1 MANKNEGE
9 VVSPRLGLTTV
20 LMMSDVEQATSEAAV
35 LEAMS
40 GDVTATG
47 NPMGALSL
55 RIGPTGVVEH
65 IRWLLS
71 SLSKRHR
78 WRAPAS
84 KLFPQAPQGAHI
96 GGDILLEEYVFY
108 PGGWTSKWQSAKDLN
123 VTFYKTRSGSD
134 TFTGQEVKE
143 WGEPDF
149 SLRVSI
155 ILEKQLGRATLV
167 THALPRKV
175 EELTKYPGWAD
186 EGRAYPSLVLHG
198 GEMRL
203 GPIATRNVGLA
214 LTPYVW
220 SVEGDMPPFN
230 PREVR
235 RVVRHFMEE
244 PTLTRTAQSPR
255 QLAAWVRG
263 PESAD
268 ISVNSQP
275 WTWPGLEE
283 EYDEYDGEDEEDGNI
298 I

>member
-1 MANKNEGE
+1 MADKEGGE

-20 LMMSDVEQATSEAAV
+20 LMMSDIEQATSESAILEIMGGEAA
-35 LEAMS
+35 
-40 GDVTATG
+40 ATG
-47 NPMGALSL
+47 NPIGALSL

-71 SLSKRHR
+71 SVSKRHR

-96 GGDILLEEYVFY
+96 GGDILLEEYGFY

-123 VTFYKTRSGSD
+123 VTFYKARSGSD
-134 TFTGQEVKE
+134 KFTGREVKR

-155 ILEKQLGRATLV
+155 VLEKQLGGATLV
-167 THALPRKV
+167 THALPRKL
-175 EELTKYPGWAD
+175 EELTKYPGWRD

-198 GEMRL
+198 GGMRL
-203 GPIATRNVGLA
+203 GPIAARNVGLA

-220 SVEGDMPPFN
+220 SVEGDMPLFN

-235 RVVRHFMEE
+235 RVVRNFMEA
-244 PTLTRTAQSPR
+244 PTLTRTAHSPR
-255 QLAAWVRG
+255 QFAAWVGG
-263 PESAD
+263 PESPD
-268 ISVNSQP
+268 ISVNGQP

-283 EYDEYDGEDEEDGNI
+283 EYDEEDDDEEEDGNTI
-298 I
+298 